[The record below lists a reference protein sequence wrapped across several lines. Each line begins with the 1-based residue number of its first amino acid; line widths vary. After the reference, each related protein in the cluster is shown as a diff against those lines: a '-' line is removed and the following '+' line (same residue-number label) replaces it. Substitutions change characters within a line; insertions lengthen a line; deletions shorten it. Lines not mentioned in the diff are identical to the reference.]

1 MFLNTFLK
9 ETNIPK
15 DIIKIILDYKYDLD
29 NKEYFDNIFKYN
41 IILPYSLYI
50 NSIEYSYNLKD
61 IIFKYSYNLK
71 DVIFYLQNYIVKD
84 DLITKYL
91 FHFKIINCLG
101 TPRINYVFDK
111 NEYNFCD
118 IIKFNHLEYLSYEVK
133 SISFGKTCDNI
144 NKVYITLLNKDDLKI
159 LKKKS
164 PKSSKSSKSFK
175 KIKKFFKSL
184 RKFLIKS

>member
-1 MFLNTFLK
+1 MYLNIFLK

-29 NKEYFDNIFKYN
+29 NREYFDNIFKYN
-41 IILPYSLYI
+41 IILPYLLKY
-50 NSIEYSYNLKD
+50 NSMEYSYNLKD
-61 IIFKYSYNLK
+61 I
-71 DVIFYLQNYIVKD
+71 IFYLQNYIVKD

-111 NEYNFCD
+111 NQYDFSD
-118 IIKFNHLEYLSYEVK
+118 ILKLNHHEYLSYKVK
-133 SISFGKTCDNI
+133 CISFAKTCDNI
-144 NKVYITLLNKDDLKI
+144 SKVYITLLNKDDLKI
-159 LKKKS
+159 SKKKS
-164 PKSSKSSKSFK
+164 PKSPKSFK

-184 RKFLIKS
+184 QKNFN